1 MKNYIGIASTF
12 HDSAISV
19 VDGNGKVVFAEATER
34 YMQNKRSINV
44 PADVLVR
51 IAEIIEQYCDPNGE
65 IIVAHSWSD
74 QAQKLIKEQYSSTM
88 TLEERYLKSLGYI
101 PSYINGFIQLGK
113 YTSHSQTNMLN
124 QVGMTLEYEL
134 NINPKLKKYNK
145 KIETRKYDHH
155 RAHAAAAC
163 YSSNLESGV
172 CAIVDGYGESVAS
185 KVFVYKDGKIEEVEI
200 DNSTNTAS
208 LGFFYTFICET
219 CGFGQLTGEEWKIMG
234 LAPYGKFNQEMYD
247 LLKSIIR
254 VNGLGFEWKMEN
266 MITFFSELETLRR
279 KDDEPPI
286 AAADLAYNGQV
297 VYQELL
303 FEYLDNVYQYAKE
316 NYGAELASNLILGG
330 GCALNSS
337 ANGKIVDNTKFAKLF
352 VYSAPGDDGNAVG
365 AALLAF
371 YEDHKDAKPDFENVQ
386 SPYLGSE
393 LSKEKLEYF
402 LKFSGLKTIKVC
414 PVNICEEAA
423 KLLSEG
429 KIIAWVQGKAE
440 FGPRALGNR
449 SILADPRSP
458 KMKDMINAKV
468 KFREEFRPFAPS
480 ILSEFGEEYFENY
493 QETPYMERTLQ
504 FKDEVKHNAP
514 AVVHF
519 NGTGRLQTVKKE
531 WNEKYYNLIH
541 EFYKITG
548 VPIVLNT
555 SLNIMGKPIVHSVE
569 DVISLLY
576 TCGLDAAVLG
586 DILIIKE

>member
-12 HDSAISV
+12 HDSAISI
-19 VDGNGKVVFAEATER
+19 VDSNGKVVFAEATER

-44 PADVLVR
+44 PADVIVR
-51 IAEIIEQYCDPNGE
+51 IAEIIEQYCDPNAE
-65 IIVAHSWSD
+65 FVVAQSWSD
-74 QAQKLIKEQYSSTM
+74 QAQKLIKEQYKSTM
-88 TLEERYLKSLGYI
+88 ILEERYMKSLGYI

-113 YTSHSQTNMLN
+113 YTSNSQINMLN
-124 QVGMTLEYEL
+124 QVTKTLEYEL
-134 NINPKLKKYNK
+134 SINQKLNHFNK
-145 KIETRKYDHH
+145 KLETRKYDHH
-155 RAHAAAAC
+155 RAHAAASC
-163 YSSNLESGV
+163 YSSNFKNGV

-185 KVFVYKDGKIEEVEI
+185 KVFIYQDGKIEEVAI

-208 LGFFYTFICET
+208 LGFFYTFICEA

-247 LLKSIIR
+247 ILKSIIQ
-254 VNGLGFEWKMEN
+254 VNGLGFEWKMEH
-266 MITFFSELETLRR
+266 MIPFFSELETLNR
-279 KDDEPPI
+279 KEDEPPI

-303 FEYLDNVYQYAKE
+303 FEYLNNVYEYAKD
-316 NYGAELASNLILGG
+316 NYGTELASNLILAG

-337 ANGKIVDNTKFAKLF
+337 ANGKIIENTKFDKLF

-386 SPYLGSE
+386 TPYLGSE
-393 LSKEKLEYF
+393 LSKEKLEYL
-402 LKFSGLKTIKVC
+402 LKFSGLKTMKIC
-414 PVNICEEAA
+414 PDNICEEAA

-504 FKDEVKHNAP
+504 FKEAVKDRVP

-548 VPIVLNT
+548 IPIVLNT

-569 DVISLLY
+569 DVISLFY

-586 DILIIKE
+586 DILIKKE